1 MRLIT
6 RADFDGIVCG
16 VLITFEESV
25 DQILF
30 VEPKSMQDKEVEVG
44 PEDAI
49 ANLPYHP
56 NCCLWFDHHIT
67 NQVSVS
73 FRGKFDIAPS
83 AARVVFEYYLNDS
96 LKKYETLV
104 TETDKIDSADL
115 KVSDV
120 LHPKGYVLLSFTIDP
135 KNRVDEP
142 YWIKLISLLR
152 DKPFSLVMKD
162 PEVARRCQQVL
173 DDFTAYRT
181 MLLKNSRQEKN
192 VVISDFREGGFKGKE
207 NRFLVYSLFPGANVS
222 VNVFKDVHRQGRTGI
237 SVGKNIFNN
246 TSAVNVG
253 KLLSHYG
260 GGGHD
265 GAGSC
270 RVPDAEVEV
279 VFDEI
284 IQALKKDQSCK
295 KS

>member
-16 VLITFEESV
+16 VLITSEEYV
-25 DQILF
+25 DQVLF
-30 VEPKSMQDKEVEVG
+30 VEPKAMQDREVEVG
-44 PEDAI
+44 PDDVI

-67 NQVSVS
+67 NQISKP
-73 FRGKFDIAPS
+73 FHGKFDIAPS
-83 AARVVFEYYLNDS
+83 AARVVFQYYFNNS
-96 LKKYETLV
+96 LKKYETLIN
-104 TETDKIDSADL
+104 ETDKIDSADL
-115 KVSDV
+115 KEEDI

-135 KNRVDEP
+135 KNRTDET
-142 YWIKLISLLR
+142 YWLKLISLLR
-152 DKPFSLVMKD
+152 TEPYSLVMKD
-162 PEVARRCQQVL
+162 PEVERRCRQVL

-181 MLLKNSRQEKN
+181 LLLKSSRQNKN
-192 VVISDFREGGFKGKE
+192 VVISDFRGSGFSGKE

-222 VNVFKDVHRQGRTGI
+222 VKVFKDFHRKGRAGI

-246 TSAVNVG
+246 SSTINVG
-253 KLLSHYG
+253 KLLSNYG

-270 RVPDAEVEV
+270 RVPEGEADAVLEKIVESLS
-279 VFDEI
+279 D
-284 IQALKKDQSCK
+284 
-295 KS
+295 